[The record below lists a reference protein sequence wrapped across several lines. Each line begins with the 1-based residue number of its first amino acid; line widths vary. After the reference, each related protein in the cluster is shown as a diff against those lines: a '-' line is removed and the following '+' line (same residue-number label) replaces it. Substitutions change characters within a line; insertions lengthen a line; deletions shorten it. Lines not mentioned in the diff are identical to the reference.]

1 MSVVDGVADAEVT
14 TVRGFRALSG
24 LGRSPGVHLSSSR
37 RWGQWVRG
45 ACRSCTFFLLT
56 VCTLADSARCFSGH
70 MANDNP
76 VHSFF
81 VVTVDTW
88 AGVCCAVPADITH
101 SRSILFHTVKGR
113 TRPIFFKR
121 LHSFIA
127 PFFIYFYYTL
137 TLQSS
142 PPRYMWLTYPH
153 PFARVW
159 APWHFCKKKKT
170 RLPSSTSE
178 MLDKMT
184 LIPNPNAENTAR
196 SQLYGEKKIVFQ
208 YARDLC
214 PPRPGTITQQIQ
226 PAEQGGCE
234 EFRHSAT

>member
-1 MSVVDGVADAEVT
+1 MGRCVLCGAGGYYAFEVNTFSHSIFIFAEV
-14 TVRGFRALSG
+14 
-24 LGRSPGVHLSSSR
+24 PGKSL
-37 RWGQWVRG
+37 
-45 ACRSCTFFLLT
+45 
-56 VCTLADSARCFSGH
+56 
-70 MANDNP
+70 
-76 VHSFF
+76 
-81 VVTVDTW
+81 
-88 AGVCCAVPADITH
+88 
-101 SRSILFHTVKGR
+101 

-159 APWHFCKKKKT
+159 APWHFCKKKNATPFLHFRDAGQDDVDTEPERRKH
-170 RLPSSTSE
+170 SSLT
-178 MLDKMT
+178 T
-184 LIPNPNAENTAR
+184 LWR
-196 SQLYGEKKIVFQ
+196 KKKIDFQ

>member
-1 MSVVDGVADAEVT
+1 MGRCVLCGAGGYYAFEVNTFSHSIFIFAEV
-14 TVRGFRALSG
+14 
-24 LGRSPGVHLSSSR
+24 PGKS
-37 RWGQWVRG
+37 
-45 ACRSCTFFLLT
+45 
-56 VCTLADSARCFSGH
+56 
-70 MANDNP
+70 
-76 VHSFF
+76 
-81 VVTVDTW
+81 
-88 AGVCCAVPADITH
+88 
-101 SRSILFHTVKGR
+101 R

-142 PPRYMWLTYPH
+142 PPRYMWLTCPH

-159 APWHFCKKKKT
+159 APWHFCKKNKNATPFLHFRDAGQDDVDTEPERRKH
-170 RLPSSTSE
+170 SSLT
-178 MLDKMT
+178 T
-184 LIPNPNAENTAR
+184 LWR
-196 SQLYGEKKIVFQ
+196 KKIVFQ

>member
-1 MSVVDGVADAEVT
+1 MGERGVQE
-14 TVRGFRALSG
+14 LYI
-24 LGRSPGVHLSSSR
+24 
-37 RWGQWVRG
+37 
-45 ACRSCTFFLLT
+45 FLLM

-88 AGVCCAVPADITH
+88 AGVVLCGAGGYYAFEVNTFSHSIFIFAEVPGK
-101 SRSILFHTVKGR
+101 SL

-159 APWHFCKKKKT
+159 APWHFCKKKKRDSLPPLQRCWT
-170 RLPSSTSE
+170 RWRWYRTRTQ
-178 MLDKMT
+178 KT
-184 LIPNPNAENTAR
+184 
-196 SQLYGEKKIVFQ
+196 QLAHNSMEKKKIVFQ

>member
-24 LGRSPGVHLSSSR
+24 LGRSPGVHLSGSR

-101 SRSILFHTVKGR
+101 SRSILFHTVFSFLQKCQERVGPGR
-113 TRPIFFKR
+113 FF
-121 LHSFIA
+121 SNA
-127 PFFIYFYYTL
+127 CT
-137 TLQSS
+137 
-142 PPRYMWLTYPH
+142 
-153 PFARVW
+153 
-159 APWHFCKKKKT
+159 
-170 RLPSSTSE
+170 PSSH
-178 MLDKMT
+178 LF
-184 LIPNPNAENTAR
+184 L
-196 SQLYGEKKIVFQ
+196 FFF
-208 YARDLC
+208 
-214 PPRPGTITQQIQ
+214 TI
-226 PAEQGGCE
+226 
-234 EFRHSAT
+234 R

>member
-1 MSVVDGVADAEVT
+1 M
-14 TVRGFRALSG
+14 LYP
-24 LGRSPGVHLSSSR
+24 GRSPGVHLSSSR

-101 SRSILFHTVKGR
+101 SRSILFHTHSIFIFAEVPGKSL
-113 TRPIFFKR
+113 TRPIYFKR
-121 LHSFIA
+121 LHTFIA

-159 APWHFCKKKKT
+159 APWHFCKEKKT

-196 SQLYGEKKIVFQ
+196 SQLYGEIFFCLPVRSRFVPTPTRNNHT
-208 YARDLC
+208 ANTTC
-214 PPRPGTITQQIQ
+214 
-226 PAEQGGCE
+226 
-234 EFRHSAT
+234 